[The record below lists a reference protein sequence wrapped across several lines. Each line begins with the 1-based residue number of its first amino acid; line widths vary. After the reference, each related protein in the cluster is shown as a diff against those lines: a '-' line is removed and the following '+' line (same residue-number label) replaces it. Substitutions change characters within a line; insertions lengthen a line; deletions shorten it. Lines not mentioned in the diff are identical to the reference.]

1 MKVDLSRDGDHLVVD
16 PETEAFFRG
25 LDLQETHAGY
35 HTICRSVYAAGKGA
49 LPIVNSAL
57 GEDGVDIWRDCLD
70 PVAAEDISRRIDHAI
85 TEPTPPNTAVPLE
98 ATFRQDLSAL
108 LRDVFSPTRTA
119 MIENYMGCH
128 FRVVQCQLYRTQ
140 TSVSPHISF
149 RWHRDM
155 EPMAQIHIML
165 YLTPSGPHD
174 PGTEFLTLEGTRRM
188 ASYGYAFPQFSERI
202 MDLRDAVPDRLPLP
216 KILRPELKAG
226 DATVFGAPRILHR
239 GLDGAG
245 GKRDVMLINLLPSL
259 VDWEADIL
267 RFGWNH
273 LFWEFDESNTLQTNP
288 FALILEAD
296 KRFSGQ
302 PVNKWVING
311 DLLPEAFD

>member
-1 MKVDLSRDGDHLVVD
+1 MKVDFTRDGDHLVVD

-35 HTICRSVYAAGKGA
+35 HTICRSVYAAGKGD

-57 GEDGVDIWRDCLD
+57 GKDGVDVWRECLD
-70 PVAAEDISRRIDHAI
+70 SAAAEGISRRIDHAI
-85 TEPTPPNTAVPLE
+85 TEPTPPNTTVPLD

-108 LRDVFSPTRTA
+108 LRGVFSPTRTA
-119 MIENYMGCH
+119 MIEAYMGCH

-140 TSVSPHISF
+140 TCVSPHISF

-165 YLTPSGPHD
+165 YLTPSGPDD

-259 VDWEADIL
+259 VDWEADIS
-267 RFGWNH
+267 RFGWDH
-273 LFWEFDESNTLQTNP
+273 LFWEKGGSNTLQTNP
-288 FALILEAD
+288 FTLTLEPD
-296 KRFSGQ
+296 KRSSGK
-302 PVNKWVING
+302 PVGEWVING
-311 DLLPEAFD
+311 DLLPQTFA